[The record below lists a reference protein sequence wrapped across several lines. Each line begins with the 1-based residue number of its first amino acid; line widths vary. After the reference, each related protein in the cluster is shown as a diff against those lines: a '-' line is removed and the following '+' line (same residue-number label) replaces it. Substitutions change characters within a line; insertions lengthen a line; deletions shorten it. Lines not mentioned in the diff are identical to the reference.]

1 MVKQLELSQFLFH
14 WIVDYQCNFISQ
26 FHITSIIMFHFSY
39 SLVPAH
45 GVILF
50 CFERH
55 ELDSFTPGVL
65 FRSPAA
71 LFTTYSAVSYHVELW
86 RPPPTLPWVLITR
99 RSYHFLTVFCSH
111 SISGAMDR
119 TRCRLC
125 YFCAICPL
133 GIDRDATPPAYV
145 LW

>member
-86 RPPPTLPWVLITR
+86 RPWRYVDLLSFLKFEFVFYKTVLGLQLSFSESR
-99 RSYHFLTVFCSH
+99 NSCSQ
-111 SISGAMDR
+111 
-119 TRCRLC
+119 C
-125 YFCAICPL
+125 CA
-133 GIDRDATPPAYV
+133 GEFAG
-145 LW
+145 